1 MPEYST
7 GVMGVNGVWYPKRSG
22 FMYKPYNGPKNM
34 KSETIVAP
42 WSYARNNEVDKQI
55 LWVSF

>member
-1 MPEYST
+1 
-7 GVMGVNGVWYPKRSG
+7 
-22 FMYKPYNGPKNM
+22 MYKPYNGPKNM